1 MREGAGPLL
10 GVEALE
16 HRGFHGFDAFC
27 NAFVDLAHF
36 AVEGFCVS
44 PLSVSGIFLGGGLVC
59 FRFEFDDFWL
69 GCRLGFCGVE
79 AELFEGRGVDVS
91 RGHDY
96 GSGFSFASFFWWSR
110 WRGGGIG
117 G

>member
-1 MREGAGPLL
+1 
-10 GVEALE
+10 
-16 HRGFHGFDAFC
+16 
-27 NAFVDLAHF
+27 
-36 AVEGFCVS
+36 
-44 PLSVSGIFLGGGLVC
+44 
-59 FRFEFDDFWL
+59 
-69 GCRLGFCGVE
+69 
-79 AELFEGRGVDVS
+79 LFEGRGVDVS